1 MEITMLEFKEK
12 NFVVIASTEQ
22 VAVEI
27 TASYFNRVPH
37 STRWHSLKNMS
48 SFQSRNV
55 IITHVTT
62 LWETNCGSG
71 NKFLS
76 FLIVLFYLAV
86 SRGFYLWIY

>member
-37 STRWHSLKNMS
+37 STR
-48 SFQSRNV
+48 
-55 IITHVTT
+55 
-62 LWETNCGSG
+62 
-71 NKFLS
+71 
-76 FLIVLFYLAV
+76 
-86 SRGFYLWIY
+86 